1 MQEPDFQ
8 GKYTLIRLPGIFG
21 GPFTFQKI
29 DRKAGTV

>member
-21 GPFTFQKI
+21 GPFTFQKML
-29 DRKAGTV
+29 T